1 MEITLTV
8 DISEYKP
15 ENKAVFRELNEAW
28 MKQYFNRILPQEQKL
43 LDNPESAII
52 DKGGYIF
59 LAKSNNQIVGTCA
72 LLRESHKAYEI
83 ALMSVTPEFR
93 GQHLGK
99 ALLTRAVE
107 KAKQLGAKQVFLI
120 TSSKLTASLD
130 MYRTYGFRDTA
141 FDPEMS
147 IYDGTDIKMSLNLK

>member
-1 MEITLTV
+1 MEITLTI
-8 DISEYKP
+8 DITEYKP
-15 ENKAVFRELNEAW
+15 ENKPFFKALNEAW
-28 MKQYFNRILPQEQKL
+28 MKEYFSRILPQEQVL
-43 LDNPESAII
+43 LDNPDLEII

-59 LAKSNNQIVGTCA
+59 LAKADDQIIGTCA

-83 ALMSVTPEFR
+83 ALMSVTPQFR

-99 ALLTRAVE
+99 ALLIRAVN

-120 TSSKLTASLD
+120 SSSKLTTSLD
-130 MYRTYGFRDTA
+130 MYRTFGFREVS